1 MKHIYKCTNCNK
13 YTMKETCECGSATLA
28 PRPLKYDPI
37 DRLGSYR
44 RKAKKDEYI
53 KRELI

>member
-1 MKHIYKCTNCNK
+1 MKHLYKCTSCNK
-13 YTMKETCECGSATLA
+13 YTMKETCECGSTTLA
-28 PRPLKYDPI
+28 PRPLKYDPA

-44 RKAKKDEYI
+44 RQAKKEEYT